1 MALRWRSDSLDGD
14 RLVEL
19 YQRKDGDLAAKCSSG
34 RNDKRVRSS
43 LSVHIYGL
51 QRRQNV
57 DVSRHEYDHGLEEL
71 KKSHLENMAELER
84 MYISPWEED
93 EDGRLRRDG
102 DKSAIR
108 ASSACRKLQ
117 RINSQEELDFPETSS
132 GSDQSELSAEDGRRE
147 TTPDAPRRTS
157 TPGQTFD
164 GESSLSPEDMMMIRQ
179 HLGVRSSSSGP
190 NPQSGLLRQRGSN
203 GRPGNSKVT
212 VPRPFQM
219 MLREVRKVRTRS
231 ELELENA
238 LLRRELDELRECQK
252 KFRASPA
259 PAHVRLPLYDII
271 GRRPPRPFHFLERER
286 KKSEAKM
293 AADLAGAGGPQGGR
307 RAFAARRVPVS
318 RSASGARSQRSSPTP
333 SGAPDPRRKSDA
345 YRPQRAPSPKAAEKQ
360 PEVSIELVK
369 PGEWAHVDPMSNG
382 K

>member
-14 RLVEL
+14 RLVEI

-57 DVSRHEYDHGLEEL
+57 DVSRPEYDHGLEEL
-71 KKSHLENMAELER
+71 KKSHLENMAQLER

-102 DKSAIR
+102 DKSSIR
-108 ASSACRKLQ
+108 
-117 RINSQEELDFPETSS
+117 
-132 GSDQSELSAEDGRRE
+132 
-147 TTPDAPRRTS
+147 
-157 TPGQTFD
+157 
-164 GESSLSPEDMMMIRQ
+164 ESSLSPEDMMMIRQ

-271 GRRPPRPFHFLERER
+271 GRRRPFHFLERER

-293 AADLAGAGGPQGGR
+293 AADPAGAGGPQGGR

-318 RSASGARSQRSSPTP
+318 RSASDAQTQRSSPAP
-333 SGAPDPRRKSDA
+333 SGAPGPRRNSDA
-345 YRPQRAPSPKAAEKQ
+345 DRPQRAPSPKAEKKQ
-360 PEVSIELVK
+360 PEVSVELVK
-369 PGEWAHVDPMSNG
+369 PGEWAHVGLMRNG
-382 K
+382 N

>member
-1 MALRWRSDSLDGD
+1 MRTDVCGGTATKAPSGLRP
-14 RLVEL
+14 
-19 YQRKDGDLAAKCSSG
+19 Q
-34 RNDKRVRSS
+34 
-43 LSVHIYGL
+43 
-51 QRRQNV
+51 
-57 DVSRHEYDHGLEEL
+57 
-71 KKSHLENMAELER
+71 
-84 MYISPWEED
+84 
-93 EDGRLRRDG
+93 
-102 DKSAIR
+102 
-108 ASSACRKLQ
+108 CRKLQ
-117 RINSQEELDFPETSS
+117 RISSQEELDFHETSS

-147 TTPDAPRRTS
+147 TTPDAPRVTS

-271 GRRPPRPFHFLERER
+271 GRRRPFHFLERER

-293 AADLAGAGGPQGGR
+293 AADPAGAGGPQGGR

-318 RSASGARSQRSSPTP
+318 RSASDAQTQRSSPAP
-333 SGAPDPRRKSDA
+333 SGAPGPRRNSDA
-345 YRPQRAPSPKAAEKQ
+345 DRPQRAPSPKAEKKQ
-360 PEVSIELVK
+360 PEVSVELVK
-369 PGEWAHVDPMSNG
+369 PGEWAHVGLMRNG
-382 K
+382 N